1 MGATT
6 LSAEPRASTLI
17 SGKMNGV
24 MTVPT
29 CRMLVS
35 SSRPI
40 PPNAPTYMPGLSET
54 SAAEETL
61 ASNRLVA
68 AEKASLVIKFVPH
81 LVPNDCLHK
90 SFSEHVHHKQL

>member
-1 MGATT
+1 MLGS
-6 LSAEPRASTLI
+6 LRICLFEPIT
-17 SGKMNGV
+17 KFE
-24 MTVPT
+24 
-29 CRMLVS
+29 
-35 SSRPI
+35 PI